1 MKSLNALKRLHPVAA
16 ANVITPQLSR
26 KDLYKKGF
34 LENPF
39 TGENEGLY
47 FAGMPVVTKK
57 WTQAITRACL
67 ISNTATVPGPL
78 LRCMAPGLPPRLPK
92 DVMYAD
98 CFLEYEKMVEKYNR
112 GGPKSANAITI
123 QLLLFMFQTL
133 STTYNCAKH
142 ERAAQRDSNLGIFT
156 ALKSLLDELDK
167 SGSLD
172 ITAED
177 IGEQGCW
184 IPQERELPK
193 AKPLGGDSDD
203 DS

>member
-1 MKSLNALKRLHPVAA
+1 MEYGRL
-16 ANVITPQLSR
+16 
-26 KDLYKKGF
+26 
-34 LENPF
+34 
-39 TGENEGLY
+39 
-47 FAGMPVVTKK
+47 
-57 WTQAITRACL
+57 
-67 ISNTATVPGPL
+67 
-78 LRCMAPGLPPRLPK
+78 
-92 DVMYAD
+92 
-98 CFLEYEKMVEKYNR
+98 VEKYNR

-133 STTYNCAKH
+133 SKAYNCTKQ
-142 ERAAQRDSNLGIFT
+142 ERAAQRDSNIGIFT

-184 IPQERELPK
+184 IPLEHELPK
-193 AKPLGGDSDD
+193 AKPLVGDSDD